1 MDFLTLLA
9 RIADLSPATT
19 FPSDVSARRTAL
31 TRLGQAGAAVLPPV
45 LAALPSLADAKVLN
59 NSTILDAIKLAL
71 TLEYLESEFYTRA
84 LALPNATTFFGSAE
98 NRNAI
103 QTIATHENQH
113 VALLQR
119 LLTEAGAVIPAKP
132 NFDFTGSKNGAQS
145 ALYPDVFT
153 NLDTF
158 LKVAQL
164 LEDAGVRAYKGQV
177 EFLVSDNYLLEA
189 FVRTHSTEARHA
201 SHIRTMRRQRGAV
214 VKSWV
219 SPSDAA
225 ITTAGSTPDKAYAG
239 EATTAQYTPGP
250 RVVPFETTL
259 PINVG
264 DPLLNREAL
273 LAKVAEAFDEPVDA
287 ATATELAQLFIY

>member
-1 MDFLTLLA
+1 MN
-9 RIADLSPATT
+9 TT
-19 FPSDVSARRTAL
+19 VLDV
-31 TRLGQAGAAVLPPV
+31 
-45 LAALPSLADAKVLN
+45 
-59 NSTILDAIKLAL
+59 IKLAL

-84 LALPNATTFFGSAE
+84 LALPNAATFFGSTE
-98 NRNAI
+98 NRTAI

-119 LLTEAGAVIPAKP
+119 LLTEAGAVVPAKP
-132 NFDFTGSKNGAQS
+132 NFDFTGSKNGAQP

-158 LKVAQL
+158 LRVAQL

-225 ITTAGSTPDKAYAG
+225 ITTAGTTP
-239 EATTAQYTPGP
+239 TRRTPA
-250 RVVPFETTL
+250 RL
-259 PINVG
+259 P
-264 DPLLNREAL
+264 
-273 LAKVAEAFDEPVDA
+273 
-287 ATATELAQLFIY
+287 